1 MMGLLRLALCWL
13 CALEFRKHAGVHFY
27 KCSCV
32 VLYSKS
38 ATQMDSIVTFG
49 ARISK
54 TLGFHVTLKLEVL
67 FGNDDVG
74 RAAVLHPEM
83 IKDGVGII

>member
-1 MMGLLRLALCWL
+1 
-13 CALEFRKHAGVHFY
+13 
-27 KCSCV
+27 
-32 VLYSKS
+32 
-38 ATQMDSIVTFG
+38 MDSIITFG

-67 FGNDDVG
+67 LGNDDVG